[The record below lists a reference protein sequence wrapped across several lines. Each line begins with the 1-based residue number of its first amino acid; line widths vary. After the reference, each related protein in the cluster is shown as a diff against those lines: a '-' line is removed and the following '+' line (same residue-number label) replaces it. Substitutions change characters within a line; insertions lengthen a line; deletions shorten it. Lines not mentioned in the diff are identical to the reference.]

1 MNENPTMEVEIA
13 GHTDPIGTGEY
24 NMSLSERRAKSVT
37 RYLVSKGISE
47 KRITTS
53 YFGETQINRYY
64 QYSCEGNRKNRRV
77 EFKILKM

>member
-1 MNENPTMEVEIA
+1 MATLLNEKPTLEVEIA

-24 NMSLSERRAKSVT
+24 NMGLSERRAKSVT

-53 YFGETQINRYY
+53 YFGETRLIDT
-64 QYSCEGNRKNRRV
+64 K
-77 EFKILKM
+77 